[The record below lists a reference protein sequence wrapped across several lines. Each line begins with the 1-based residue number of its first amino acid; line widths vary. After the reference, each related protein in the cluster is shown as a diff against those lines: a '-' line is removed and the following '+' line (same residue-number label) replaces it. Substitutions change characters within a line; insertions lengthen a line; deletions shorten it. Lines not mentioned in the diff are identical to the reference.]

1 MLKKV
6 INGKNE
12 EHIEKKYKKKRECKE
27 KKEKKQNYKEAE
39 RMNKRWKW
47 KKRWGRESIWERLL
61 KGRNT
66 DEMKKWKSQ
75 VGKIQKE
82 YWI

>member
-27 KKEKKQNYKEAE
+27 KKRKETE
-39 RMNKRWKW
+39 
-47 KKRWGRESIWERLL
+47 L
-61 KGRNT
+61 
-66 DEMKKWKSQ
+66 
-75 VGKIQKE
+75 
-82 YWI
+82 